1 MIDVQSPVPAS
12 FYARCG
18 KRLLDFASATFGL
31 LVFSPVLAVV
41 AILVRLR
48 LGTPVLFRQQRPG
61 LDTKP
66 FTLLKFRTM
75 TDMRDNSGALLP
87 DTQRLTKMGAFLRE
101 TSLDELPEL
110 WNVIRGEMSLVGP
123 RPLLMRY
130 TPYFTVPERIRF
142 AVRPGI
148 TGLAQVSGR
157 NDLNWDARIAAD
169 VEYVRRLSFFLDLE
183 IIARTVLGV
192 LARRGLQVDPGATM
206 LDFDEERRRRGVSGE
221 SAYGEAGNAE

>member
-1 MIDVQSPVPAS
+1 MIDVQNPAPAS

-18 KRLLDFASATFGL
+18 KRLLDLACAAFGL

-41 AILVRLR
+41 ATLVRLR

-61 LDTKP
+61 LHAQP
-66 FTLLKFRTM
+66 FALLKFRTM
-75 TDMRDNSGALLP
+75 TNRRDNSGDLLP
-87 DTQRLTKMGAFLRE
+87 DTQRLTRIGAFLRA

-110 WNVIRGEMSLVGP
+110 WNVLRGEMSLVGP

-130 TPYFTVPERIRF
+130 TPYFTAPERIRF
-142 AVRPGI
+142 VVRPGI

-169 VEYVRRLSFFLDLE
+169 VEYVRRLSFSLDME

-192 LARRGLQVDPGATM
+192 LARRGLQVDPGAAM
-206 LDFDEERRRRGVSGE
+206 LDFDEERRRRGTGGE